1 MTALPSRN
9 IIRPWTRVCV
19 FRAIFILYLYV
30 NLCVENLLDN
40 SEGHYTIIDITGD
53 EMTKK
58 EILLSCLTAQPGE
71 FVSGEEISRRL
82 NVTRTAVWQLINDL
96 RQEGYD
102 VVGKPKYGYKISES
116 SDVLSA
122 QGLEKL
128 IQPSSPRI
136 RVEVCDEVESTN
148 QTLRER
154 AERGEEA
161 GLFFLARSQTKG
173 RGRLGRSF
181 FSPKDAGL
189 YMSLLLRPE
198 KVDAEKATRYTTL
211 AAVAVCDAIEETTDL
226 QPEVKLEPA
235 TNMAVSIMI
244 NSDKYKVW
252 FEGYGDV
259 GRDKNNLSGKA
270 HIGKFVSP
278 QDEIFGEAEVILDH
292 VDWQFGAGYSR
303 YWGKS
308 MWSYTR
314 RMPMGDNDYRLEYF
328 LSPKWRLRAE
338 HFSGEDRNEFGVRY
352 RIHEFLSA
360 EYVYGGK
367 EFYMRIIGNL

>member
-1 MTALPSRN
+1 M
-9 IIRPWTRVCV
+9 

-30 NLCVENLLDN
+30 NLCSENLLDN

-226 QPEVKLEPA
+226 QPEVKWVNDVLVNGRKVCGVLTEASIGLENRLVEYLVVGVGVNLYEPQEGVPDELADIVGHVFSERKGNGRNLFAA
-235 TNMAVSIMI
+235 TFVNAFM
-244 NSDKYKVW
+244 K
-252 FEGYGDV
+252 
-259 GRDKNNLSGKA
+259 RLS
-270 HIGKFVSP
+270 
-278 QDEIFGEAEVILDH
+278 QDEETVYHAYRSRLTAIGEIVEASFPNGATERARIID
-292 VDWQFGAGYSR
+292 VDQ
-303 YWGKS
+303 
-308 MWSYTR
+308 
-314 RMPMGDNDYRLEYF
+314 DYRLIVEY
-328 LSPKWRLRAE
+328 LDGRRDRLL
-338 HFSGEDRNEFGVRY
+338 SGEV
-352 RIHEFLSA
+352 SA
-360 EYVYGGK
+360 K
-367 EFYMRIIGNL
+367 PLK